1 MSRVYPFRAGNE
13 ISQSF
18 NDGIVTLFH
27 LTDGA
32 APGYQPRPE
41 PVHAATL
48 RYAERR
54 VGLNRYYAAKQASV
68 EVERVVRV
76 PAPGGGVS
84 ILPND
89 RAVTEDGREYRV
101 EMVQTVDGI
110 YPKCLD
116 LTLARLTRRAPSA
129 ELEAARGVV

>member
-18 NDGIVTLFH
+18 NSGIVTLFR
-27 LTDGA
+27 LEDGA
-32 APGYQPRPE
+32 APGYLPRPE
-41 PVHAATL
+41 PVHLATL

-54 VGLNRYYAAKQASV
+54 LGLNRYYAARQASV

-76 PAPGGGVS
+76 PAPVPGLE

-110 YPKCLD
+110 CPRCLD
-116 LTLARLTRRAPSA
+116 LTLARLTRRPRPT
-129 ELEAARGVV
+129 EQEAVRDLV